1 VTLAVR
7 LENVTHQH
15 VTAKQQ
21 LNLSTLATRSVLSIS
36 TVCLLENQDKGIL
49 MNLAVCGWIKE
60 D

>member
-7 LENVTHQH
+7 LENATYQR

-36 TVCLLENQDKGIL
+36 TVCLLENRDKGIV
-49 MNLAVCGWIKE
+49 MNSAVCGWIKE
-60 D
+60 G